1 MGVSSF
7 FKYHHGLLRENRMR
21 VLMTGGT
28 GLLGKALSYSCDN
41 QTEITATYIG
51 NYNMEDSEKVK
62 YLQLDVRDKDGY
74 TDLFKNFKP
83 DITIHA
89 AGIGSPDFAENNREL
104 VRDINLD
111 MCNKYD
117 SKFVFISSNGIFDG
131 NNAPYSEEDKAE
143 PVNYYG
149 EVKLEG
155 EEITKKTR
163 IPFVI
168 VRPILMYGWQYPF
181 ERANI
186 VTQSLSKLQNQ
197 EMVHAYNDVYAQP
210 LLNYS
215 CAKAIWKIIR
225 ENKVGV
231 YNIAG
236 AERVNIYQLITK
248 VAEVFNLDKRLIIP
262 VQQGYFN
269 ELAKRPPDTS
279 FNTDKMEKELG
290 LKPLSLDEGLSLM
303 KGMKD

>member
-1 MGVSSF
+1 
-7 FKYHHGLLRENRMR
+7 MR
-21 VLMTGGT
+21 VLVTGGT
-28 GLLGKALSYSCDN
+28 GLLGKALSDTCDN
-41 QTEITATYIG
+41 QIEITATYVG
-51 NYNMEDSEKVK
+51 NYNMRDSDKVK
-62 YLQLDVRDKDGY
+62 YLQLDVRDKYGY
-74 TDLFKNFKP
+74 TELFKNFKP

-104 VRDINLD
+104 VRDINLNGTRNILD
-111 MCNKYD
+111 MCNKFD

-155 EEITKKTR
+155 EEITKKTK

-186 VTQSLSKLQNQ
+186 VTQSLSSLQNQ
-197 EMVHAYNDVYAQP
+197 EIVHAYDDVYSKP

-215 CAKAIWKIIR
+215 CANAIWKIIH
-225 ENKVGV
+225 ENKLGV

-236 AERVNIYQLITK
+236 ADRVNVYQLITK
-248 VAEVFNLDKRLIIP
+248 AAEIFNLNKSLIIP

-269 ELAKRPPDTS
+269 ELTKRPCDTS

-290 LKPLSLDEGLSLM
+290 IKPLSLDEGLSLM
-303 KGMKD
+303 KQGKDESK